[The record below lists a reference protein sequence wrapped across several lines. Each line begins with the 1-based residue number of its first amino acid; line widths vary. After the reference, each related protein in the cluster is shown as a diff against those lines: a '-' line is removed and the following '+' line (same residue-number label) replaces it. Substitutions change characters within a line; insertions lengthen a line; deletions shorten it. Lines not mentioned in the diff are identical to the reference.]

1 MAKKSFTK
9 RFKVT
14 KTGKVLRRK
23 QGLSHS
29 KANKSRKVKM
39 RKKDLKRISRVD
51 RPNITEHLEVEGV
64 E

>member
-1 MAKKSFTK
+1 MANKSFTK

-14 KTGKVLRRK
+14 KTGKVLKRK
-23 QGLSHS
+23 QGLGHS

-39 RKKDLKRISRVD
+39 RKKDLTQVSRVD
-51 RPNITEHLEVEGV
+51 RSNIAERLEVEAV